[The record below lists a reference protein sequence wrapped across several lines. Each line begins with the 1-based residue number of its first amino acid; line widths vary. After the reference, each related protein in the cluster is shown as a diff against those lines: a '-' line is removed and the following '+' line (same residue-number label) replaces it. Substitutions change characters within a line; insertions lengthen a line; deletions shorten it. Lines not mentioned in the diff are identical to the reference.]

1 MNQDANETRPD
12 GEGPMA
18 SDSGSETTSPASAEG
33 TRPGKRAMTPVYLAL
48 RDGLRRFVARRVRPE
63 HVDDLVQDILLR
75 MHERAGDLHDEARL
89 PGWAF
94 RIAQS
99 VVADHHRRKRPEI
112 ASADAAE
119 HEADDAEADA
129 DGNVNEIVAGWL
141 RPMLALLPAE
151 YEQAVELVDVEGL
164 SQRAYAERAGL
175 SISGAKSRVQRGRRM
190 LEEVVRA
197 CCDLETDARGNV
209 IGYQRRACGCGDTNE
224 RGDANGDRGGCA
236 AGR

>member
-1 MNQDANETRPD
+1 MSDDARTSEQGAARGDERGAGLEAGPRRVD
-12 GEGPMA
+12 GH
-18 SDSGSETTSPASAEG
+18 
-33 TRPGKRAMTPVYLAL
+33 AMTPVYLAL

-99 VVADHHRRKRPEI
+99 VVADHHRRRRPELV
-112 ASADAAE
+112 AE
-119 HEADDAEADA
+119 DGDEPDAEPEDE
-129 DGNVNEIVAGWL
+129 GNVNEIVAGWL
-141 RPMLALLPAE
+141 RPMLALLPDE
-151 YEQAVELVDVEGL
+151 YQEAVELVDVEGV

-175 SISGAKSRVQRGRRM
+175 SLSGAKSRVQRGRRM

-197 CCDLETDARGNV
+197 CCDLELDARGNV
-209 IGYQRRACGCGDTNE
+209 IGYERRGCGCGEDGADE
-224 RGDANGDRGGCA
+224 RGRGCGPRGGPTT
-236 AGR
+236 

>member
-1 MNQDANETRPD
+1 MNQDANDVERGDEALAEDVGASGRP
-12 GEGPMA
+12 A
-18 SDSGSETTSPASAEG
+18 YAE
-33 TRPGKRAMTPVYLAL
+33 RPRTGGHAMTPVYLAL

-75 MHERAGDLHDEARL
+75 MHERAGELHDEARL

-99 VVADHHRRKRPEI
+99 VVVDHHRRKRPEI
-112 ASADAAE
+112 AGADPE
-119 HEADDAEADA
+119 READDGESDA
-129 DGNVNEIVAGWL
+129 ASDRGNVNEIVAGWL
-141 RPMLALLPAE
+141 RPMLALLPDE

-164 SQRAYAERAGL
+164 SQREYAERAGL

-197 CCDLETDARGNV
+197 CCDLELDARGNV
-209 IGYQRRACGCGDTNE
+209 IGYERRNCGCAPAGDTS
-224 RGDANGDRGGCA
+224 GDGGSCA
-236 AGR
+236 PGR